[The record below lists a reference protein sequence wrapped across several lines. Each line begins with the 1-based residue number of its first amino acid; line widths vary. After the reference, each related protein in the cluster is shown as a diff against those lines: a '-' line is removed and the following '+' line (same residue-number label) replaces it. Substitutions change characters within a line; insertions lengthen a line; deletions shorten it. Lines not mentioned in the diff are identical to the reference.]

1 MQSDT
6 APEPRQRKTGP
17 KRIAGLLLLMAAL
30 LALMVFGY
38 YRYAQARSSVINQDY
53 FRVLAEA
60 SNIFTENLIKLQ
72 SLYDYQESETAI
84 RALFPSYKVTHR
96 QQLSGDC
103 PQKEG
108 EQSTTPCASYR
119 NRYWL
124 TQDKVQLRWYQQTD
138 NNTVNYLEAEIQHAD
153 FLPEPERGFSQLLFV
168 TEDSQVLA
176 STGGET
182 TISFVN
188 LTSVTE
194 ALSKQQYSDFFS
206 EVTDSRAP
214 PEPRLPSYSVH
225 LDMELSYGD
234 YRLFIYP
241 MRLAA
246 GLVAVNNN
254 AADQA
259 VSQLYLVGLL
269 PQQQLAE
276 QGSGYWNIPLLFAT
290 LVSLTFVWSVLRMY
304 LQPKNQSVNRLY
316 ASFCYLVAY
325 GFFSVLLALIF
336 SYLTVT
342 VWQQSRQQ
350 QAQDY
355 IEKLRADLTADIHA
369 VFSDLQSYSAYY
381 QQHWQ
386 GSAVDKSLLPA
397 AATLKQINYQ
407 QKFAPCSKTELA
419 YDFYP
424 KLMHVDADKECT
436 MQTYY
441 LQHYRQNSDKNSGQD
456 SGQNSTAVSGKLLS
470 VSMLDAAGRSRFP
483 SMYFLENN
491 AAPKVYDLSHRDYFK
506 RVRNGN
512 GWQLTLKGQ
521 SFDNVYIQR
530 LLNVNN
536 GTRGT
541 TIAMPLQARQNENG
555 GSDSDSDREVSD
567 AGFVLVAD
575 VVLPSVSL
583 APPSANGLQFMVVE
597 RRTGKVLYHNDN
609 SRTFVENIYY
619 IGSESNLLSQTVRSG
634 EPTGNSVRTGLTGFY
649 HGQPGN
655 FILTGSPVDE
665 WALVLFY
672 PQDHVDAIMS
682 NQFLIF
688 SVSMIVFFLLLI
700 TALQLLRRFVNSKL
714 VKNRLG
720 IPLGFDSRRLL
731 LLVSLVWGLV
741 YGFFA
746 LRTALQ
752 LTIPSSQLTAVLP
765 WLSAVLFLLIIGCV
779 SLFLRQRKPQA
790 PIIKPGAKLIIAGSV
805 AVISLL
811 PFSYLSYISK
821 VPQQALQAHYAKMQ
835 CIEFNRERAELH
847 EFAINRFPNSIT
859 EQRLQPTQLLPVSWS
874 VATYQQRCAG
884 VSSSGLPD
892 DYPKLSTIIGNTYL
906 WQWVKTFLVRLEPL
920 EMNSEAQRSAPDNE
934 HGIGTVAM
942 QTLHDTSNSPKT
954 LSQLLLVSV
963 QFLLPLLLFLVLWQ
977 LYVRRVLWLRLGY
990 DSDFLRHIYQLST
1003 KTQLAPATRLVDGL
1017 QLQLSACPPAGVN
1030 LLMLLKQVRLAQSD
1044 SALLP
1049 GFEQLY
1055 QRSATLQQLEDELQN
1070 VSIMLQQSEPGKP
1083 MQVTLSQIDTG
1094 LNGPR
1099 RRQLLLGLI
1108 TELKALTLLGELS
1121 KFTLVMGFNS
1131 LQRLTIKDEIV
1142 ADGESALQ
1150 QSEYLTWSEC
1160 LLNFNVQMPDTLA
1173 EPLDADM
1180 LQQEIDAYPLLGP
1193 LPATTDQLNTT
1204 QAEPRP
1210 GLWRGSDG
1218 LTTRQWATLNFI
1230 LTHADALYRYKWEG
1244 CSNEEKLALFNLAN
1258 GHQLNP
1264 LNCLMIEHLAINGL
1278 LRVSRGKLTLVNRSF
1293 RQFVQNAE
1301 PSETL
1306 RQLVKVGEA
1315 GVWKNYRLSFA
1326 ALAVVIVGGIAL
1338 TSGQSLH
1345 IVAASIA
1352 GVLGSMISVFSSG
1365 SSLRS
1370 YFKS

>member
-1 MQSDT
+1 MHSDT
-6 APEPRQRKTGP
+6 APEQRKQKTGP
-17 KRIAGLLLLMAAL
+17 KRVAGLLLLMAAL

-38 YRYAQARSSVINQDY
+38 YRHAQARSSVINQDY

-60 SNIFTENLIKLQ
+60 SNTFTENLIKLQ

-103 PQKEG
+103 PQAEG
-108 EQSTTPCASYR
+108 DENATPCPSYR

-124 TQDKVQLRWYQQTD
+124 TQDKVQLRWYQQTE
-138 NNTVNYLEAEIQHAD
+138 NNSVNYLEAEIQHAD

-194 ALSKQQYSDFFS
+194 ALSKQQYRDFFS

-350 QAQDY
+350 QAQAY
-355 IEKLRADLTADIHA
+355 VEQLRTDLTADIHA
-369 VFSDLQSYSAYY
+369 VFSQLHSYSLYY
-381 QQHWQ
+381 QRHWQ
-386 GSAVDKSLLPA
+386 GDAIDTALLPEA
-397 AATLKQINYQ
+397 VTLKQINYQ
-407 QKFAPCSKTELA
+407 QLFAPCPKTELA

-424 KLMHVDADKECT
+424 EHMHVAADKECT

-441 LQHYRQNSDKNSGQD
+441 RQNSDENSAAAA
-456 SGQNSTAVSGKLLS
+456 SKLLS
-470 VSMLDAAGRSRFP
+470 VTLLDAVGRSRFP

-512 GWQLTLKGQ
+512 GWQLSLNNQ
-521 SFDNVYIQR
+521 RFDNVYIQR

-541 TIAMPLQARQNENG
+541 TIAMPLEIKR
-555 GSDSDSDREVSD
+555 SDDGESDNDSNSNVSD

-634 EPTGNSVRTGLTGFY
+634 EPAGSAVRTGLAGFY

-655 FILTGSPVDE
+655 FILAGSPVDE

-700 TALQLLRRFVNSKL
+700 TALLLLRRFINSKL

-752 LTIPSSQLTAVLP
+752 LTIPSTQLASLLP
-765 WLSAVLFLLIIGCV
+765 WLSAVLSLLIIGCV

-790 PIIKPGAKLIIAGSV
+790 PVIKPAAKLMIACSV
-805 AVISLL
+805 AVISFL

-906 WQWVKTFLVRLEPL
+906 WQWIKTFLVRLEPL
-920 EMNSEAQRSAPDNE
+920 EMNSEAQRSASDNQQ
-934 HGIGTVAM
+934 GIGSEAM

-954 LSQLLLVSV
+954 LSQLLLVSM

-990 DSDFLRHIYQLST
+990 DSDFLRHIYQLSA
-1003 KTQLAPATRLVDGL
+1003 KTQLAAATRLVDGL
-1017 QLQLSACPPAGVN
+1017 QLQLTACPPAGVN
-1030 LLMLLKQVRLAQSD
+1030 LLMLLKQVRLAESG

-1055 QRSATLQQLEDELQN
+1055 RRSATLQQLDDELQN
-1070 VSIMLQQSEPGKP
+1070 VSIMLQQSEPGKT

-1121 KFTLVMGFNS
+1121 AFTLVMGFNS
-1131 LQRLTIKDEIV
+1131 LQRLTIKDELV
-1142 ADGESALQ
+1142 TASESALQ
-1150 QSEYLTWSEC
+1150 
-1160 LLNFNVQMPDTLA
+1160 
-1173 EPLDADM
+1173 
-1180 LQQEIDAYPLLGP
+1180 
-1193 LPATTDQLNTT
+1193 
-1204 QAEPRP
+1204 
-1210 GLWRGSDG
+1210 
-1218 LTTRQWATLNFI
+1218 
-1230 LTHADALYRYKWEG
+1230 
-1244 CSNEEKLALFNLAN
+1244 
-1258 GHQLNP
+1258 
-1264 LNCLMIEHLAINGL
+1264 
-1278 LRVSRGKLTLVNRSF
+1278 
-1293 RQFVQNAE
+1293 
-1301 PSETL
+1301 
-1306 RQLVKVGEA
+1306 
-1315 GVWKNYRLSFA
+1315 
-1326 ALAVVIVGGIAL
+1326 
-1338 TSGQSLH
+1338 
-1345 IVAASIA
+1345 
-1352 GVLGSMISVFSSG
+1352 
-1365 SSLRS
+1365 
-1370 YFKS
+1370 